1 MPAGFTFSYGLCIE
15 CTGLIEYLQIIYIFF
30 RSFRKRLLGICQF
43 LLYNRC
49 VTRGQQLQVP
59 DRPDTRRR
67 DGWNCRTGA
76 PFQRKRERE
85 SQRTKGMTHI
95 RITEMIY
102 QDIEVIRELR
112 TRILVRLGVL
122 RPVKVTA
129 RPESTRNH
137 RRF

>member
-1 MPAGFTFSYGLCIE
+1 M
-15 CTGLIEYLQIIYIFF
+15 EYLQIIYMFF

-59 DRPDTRRR
+59 DRLVHG
-67 DGWNCRTGA
+67 DGTDGTAGPELRFRGNG
-76 PFQRKRERE
+76 
-85 SQRTKGMTHI
+85 TKGMTHM

-129 RPESTRNH
+129 CPESTRDH